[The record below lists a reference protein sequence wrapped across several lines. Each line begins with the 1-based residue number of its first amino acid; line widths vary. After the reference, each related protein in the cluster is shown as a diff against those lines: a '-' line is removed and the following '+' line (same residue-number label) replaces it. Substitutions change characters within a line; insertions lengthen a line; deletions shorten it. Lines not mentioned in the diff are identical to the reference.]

1 MEYVNQELVQQ
12 LETLCNKS
20 GLPGNESSVRKVIR
34 KYLEAYGDHMR
45 VDAIGNLYVEKK
57 AKGNAKLRVM
67 IAAHMDEV
75 GFMVVNSS
83 DDEFYEFRVLGG
95 IDPRVLP
102 AKSVLIGKNGIRGVI
117 SPRTAHLTKA
127 EERKQVVSVEQLRI
141 NVGKENTG
149 KINAGDYVSFDTQF
163 SPMGEG
169 FVAKALDD
177 RVGCVNLIW
186 LLQHA
191 PEDIDVI
198 GVFTVQEELGL
209 RGATIAANQVKP
221 DIALVL
227 DTTPSID
234 PPLMDSEDENTFY
247 NTRLGHGP
255 VVYTVDRG
263 QIHDPRYIKYIVDIA
278 EDMKIPYQKRQPGGG
293 GTDGSAIHLQAS
305 GIPCQSVS
313 VPVRYLHTPRSFMR
327 LDDWNHTL
335 QLLHATLTN
344 ISANIFDEERK

>member
-1 MEYVNQELVQQ
+1 MEFVTQELIEQ
-12 LETLCNKS
+12 LEMLCNTS

-34 KYLEAYGDHMR
+34 KELERHVDHMQ
-45 VDAIGNLYVEKK
+45 VDAIGNLYAEKK
-57 AKGNAKLRVM
+57 AAGNAKLRVM
-67 IAAHMDEV
+67 IVAHMDEV
-75 GFMVVNSS
+75 GFMIVNSS

-95 IDPRVLP
+95 IDLRVLP
-102 AKSVLIGKNGIRGVI
+102 AKGVLIGKNGIKGVI

-127 EERKQVVSVEQLRI
+127 EERKEVVAVEQLRI
-141 NVGKENTG
+141 NVGKENAG
-149 KINAGDYVSFDTQF
+149 KINVGDYVSFDTQF
-163 SPMGEG
+163 SSMGDG
-169 FVAKALDD
+169 FLAKALDD

-209 RGATIAANQVKP
+209 RGAVTAANHVKP

-234 PPLMDSEDENTFY
+234 PPLMDSEDENVVY

-255 VVYTVDRG
+255 AIYTVDRG
-263 QIHDPRYIKYIVDIA
+263 QIHDPRYIQFIADIA
-278 EDMKIPYQKRQPGGG
+278 EDIEIPYQKRQPGGG
-293 GTDGSAIHLQAS
+293 GTDGSAIHLQAG

-313 VPVRYLHTPRSFMR
+313 VPVRYLHTPRSYMR

-335 QLLHATLTN
+335 KLLHATLTN
-344 ISANIFDEERK
+344 ISATIFDEERK